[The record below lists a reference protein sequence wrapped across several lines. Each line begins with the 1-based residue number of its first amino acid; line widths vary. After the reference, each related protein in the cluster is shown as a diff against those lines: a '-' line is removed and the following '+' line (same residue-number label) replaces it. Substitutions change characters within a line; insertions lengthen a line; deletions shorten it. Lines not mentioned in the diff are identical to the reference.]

1 MRHQQFGVRRLK
13 HKTPHKQRICL
24 NKSKISLV
32 AYQEWLWSKK
42 SNYFPLS
49 VRLIK
54 QSREQIWTHKYR
66 SSFERHISN
75 LLGFTRCRM
84 SLTVMRKTS
93 LLYTESKVFQT
104 TSGVNHKDNTTNIT
118 HGEMDDT
125 NQETQRNL
133 WSAGRRHL
141 EYKYTILTRAVD
153 QFEILSRKLSR
164 ESHWRKRKEGKEER
178 TKRKRRNR
186 QRSTRWT
193 TQNVANLN
201 LTRRETEIT

>member
-1 MRHQQFGVRRLK
+1 M
-13 HKTPHKQRICL
+13 
-24 NKSKISLV
+24 
-32 AYQEWLWSKK
+32 
-42 SNYFPLS
+42 
-49 VRLIK
+49 
-54 QSREQIWTHKYR
+54 
-66 SSFERHISN
+66 
-75 LLGFTRCRM
+75 RCRM

-93 LLYTESKVFQT
+93 LRYTESKVFQT

-186 QRSTRWT
+186 QRSTR
-193 TQNVANLN
+193 
-201 LTRRETEIT
+201 